1 MASCVV
7 AVQSHGYSKL
17 DAVQSHGY
25 SKLDAVQLPSS
36 LASSRSFCPL
46 QPPYTLVSSSL
57 RLPQARSRHA
67 TVIVHA
73 STGSD
78 ADASQE
84 QSQFGLGG
92 PGTWFGFGRRQE
104 RAVGRLAM
112 VGFVAGVV
120 MEVLTGKGVLAQLGI
135 DAVAVKYPFLA
146 GLSFLFVGGLLGGYV
161 VINNPPDFEKVP
173 PNEGAGLER
182 DPLKTYDPK
191 NIDPLTTY
199 TRGKKG
205 EEPYA
210 SDLDLPPSNKEK

>member
-7 AVQSHGYSKL
+7 TVQSHHCTGFSKV
-17 DAVQSHGY
+17 DAVQP
-25 SKLDAVQLPSS
+25 PSS

-46 QPPYTLVSSSL
+46 HRPHTLLSSSL

-67 TVIVHA
+67 TIVHA
-73 STGSD
+73 STGPDTD
-78 ADASQE
+78 APQE

-120 MEVLTGKGVLAQLGI
+120 MEVLTGKGILAQLGI

-161 VINNPPDFEKVP
+161 VIQNPPDFEKVP
-173 PNEGAGLER
+173 SNEGAGLPR

-191 NIDPLTTY
+191 NIDPLTTW

-210 SDLDLPPSNKEK
+210 SDLDLPPSEKEK